1 VAPNTGSTSAAPD
14 HCSNVVVVTGAV
26 VLLAMIMSTNGLNL
40 TSSLLAAVSAI
51 GNVGPAYDLA
61 ESSDIAGRLGYD
73 EMTSAAQLALA
84 VGMVFGRFEVLA
96 LLSLFNLAYWRS

>member
-1 VAPNTGSTSAAPD
+1 MPKRTLASESAIWA
-14 HCSNVVVVTGAV
+14 NFFVVTGAV
-26 VLLAMIMSTNGLNL
+26 VVLALIMSTSGLNL

-61 ESSDIAGRLGYD
+61 QSSDIAGRLGYG
-73 EMTSAAQLALA
+73 ELPSQAQLALA

-96 LLSLFNLAYWRS
+96 LLSLLNLAYWRS